1 MNTKPTAMVGLLIL
15 AAAMTGLLGRNG
27 FVFYHLAKA
36 ALLMFGHAH

>member
-1 MNTKPTAMVGLLIL
+1 MRDEPTAMIGLMVL
-15 AAAMTGLLGRNG
+15 AAAMSGLLGRYG